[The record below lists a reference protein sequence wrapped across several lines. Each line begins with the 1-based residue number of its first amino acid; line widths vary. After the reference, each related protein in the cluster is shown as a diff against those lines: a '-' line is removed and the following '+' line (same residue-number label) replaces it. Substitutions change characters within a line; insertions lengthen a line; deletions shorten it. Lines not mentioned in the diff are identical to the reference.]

1 MLVAVLITLN
11 YVIYVG
17 NLNSNNIA
25 VEYLMTKNYVTGQEN
40 VICKLV
46 ENDNLRDEHK
56 NLKKSKDGLRQIMK
70 DMKKIIKKGKKKDF
84 FEENYKSG

>member
-40 VICKLV
+40 VI
-46 ENDNLRDEHK
+46 H
-56 NLKKSKDGLRQIMK
+56 
-70 DMKKIIKKGKKKDF
+70 
-84 FEENYKSG
+84 